1 MNCVAGA
8 CTTRS
13 FMGTAMFAQKSA
25 DEAIAA
31 EKLNN
36 G

>member
-1 MNCVAGA
+1 MNHMEDAD
-8 CTTRS
+8 TNPS